1 MNWILIIISF
11 FSGAIPWATLLGK
24 VTKSPPLNT
33 IGDGNPGAANLW
45 KAKGWK
51 IGLIS
56 VFLEIFK
63 GFLPIYFILTF
74 FELNLH
80 DAEKILISLMPIF
93 GHGFSPFL
101 KFKGGKSLAVTWG
114 AWIGLTNGLA
124 LPIGSIYLLTMHSI
138 QKHHAWTVL
147 ISLIG
152 MLITFTYIFAQ
163 TFMFITM
170 TLNIL
175 FVIFKHKNEF
185 SEKIIL
191 RNWIMK
197 NLK

>member
-11 FSGAIPWATLLGK
+11 FSGAIPWASLLGK

-51 IGLIS
+51 IGLIA

-74 FELNLH
+74 FELNLNNT
-80 DAEKILISLMPIF
+80 EKILISLMPIL

-114 AWIGLTNGLA
+114 VWIGLTKGLA
-124 LPIGSIYLLTMHSI
+124 LPIGCIYLLTMHSI

-152 MLITFTYIFAQ
+152 MLITFTYVFEEI
-163 TFMFITM
+163 FMFITM

-175 FVIFKHKNEF
+175 FIIFKHKNEF
-185 SEKIIL
+185 SEKIVL
-191 RNWIMK
+191 RNWIINK
-197 NLK
+197 LK

>member
-74 FELNLH
+74 FE
-80 DAEKILISLMPIF
+80 
-93 GHGFSPFL
+93 
-101 KFKGGKSLAVTWG
+101 
-114 AWIGLTNGLA
+114 
-124 LPIGSIYLLTMHSI
+124 
-138 QKHHAWTVL
+138 
-147 ISLIG
+147 
-152 MLITFTYIFAQ
+152 
-163 TFMFITM
+163 
-170 TLNIL
+170 
-175 FVIFKHKNEF
+175 
-185 SEKIIL
+185 
-191 RNWIMK
+191 
-197 NLK
+197 